1 MDSGGRDE
9 KLVLNS
15 LVSRDG
21 TSRYRGRNVMAFC
34 LRRAY
39 FFTSSKVVPQVIC
52 LSLEDIQG
60 QVFLFQ
66 LQPPEGL
73 NLDRALPGERLL
85 KKRARRRRAYNLTG

>member
-39 FFTSSKVVPQVIC
+39 FFTSSKVVPQVIAPVLVIGTGVFCC
-52 LSLEDIQG
+52 LKN
-60 QVFLFQ
+60 F
-66 LQPPEGL
+66 
-73 NLDRALPGERLL
+73 
-85 KKRARRRRAYNLTG
+85 